1 MTDTKQVAQTILQ
14 QLGGNKF
21 LAMTGAKN
29 LTYGTNKEGLP
40 QLSFKFPMSK
50 VANYCSIIL
59 QANDTYTMQFTK
71 IRGTNFTALKPIE
84 GLYDDMLAS
93 CFEGMTGLRTSLTNA
108 A

>member
-1 MTDTKQVAQTILQ
+1 MTNAKEVAQTILQ

-40 QLSFKFPMSK
+40 QYSFKFPMSK
-50 VANYCSIIL
+50 VANYCRITL
-59 QANDTYTMQFTK
+59 EATDTYTMEFMK
-71 IRGTNFTALKPIE
+71 IRGTNHTSLLPIT
-84 GLYDDMLAS
+84 GVYCDQLAT
-93 CFEGMTGLRTSLTNA
+93 CFEGMTGLRTSLTA